1 MNEVEMKVRTIIKEN
16 LELLNDVFT
25 IGKDEDLSVYGMDSV
40 SAIKV
45 IVAIEQ
51 EFEFE
56 FNDEDLGVDSVRTVQ
71 KNLDYIKAK
80 LLILNK

>member
-1 MNEVEMKVRTIIKEN
+1 MNEVEMKVRNIIKEN